1 MTKPWFQDI
10 GALAREPAVF
20 FPARR
25 HSPAQQLNALVRLVL
40 YATAAMFLYNQS
52 AKVVYLGLAIVAVLS
67 LAYVGNGGSVQL
79 TQLMMQD
86 RNSPDVT
93 KNPGKQI
100 CRKTTPQNPFKNTLV
115 GEYQTPSAL
124 QPLCE
129 DDDPRDVKKN
139 FETGLFKNI
148 EDIYDKE
155 NSQRQ
160 YFTMPDGGV
169 PDVKAFRD
177 FVYGPLGRK
186 ESCKENTQVCTGY
199 DRR

>member
-1 MTKPWFQDI
+1 MTKPWFQDV
-10 GALAREPAVF
+10 GALAREPTVF
-20 FPARR
+20 FPAR
-25 HSPAQQLNALVRLVL
+25 HHTPAQQLNALVRLVL
-40 YATAAMFLYNQS
+40 YATTGMFLYNQS
-52 AKVVYLGLAIVAVLS
+52 SKVLYLGLAIVAVLS
-67 LAYVGNGGSVQL
+67 LAYVGNGGTVQL

-86 RNSPDVT
+86 RNSSVT
-93 KNPGKQI
+93 QSPSKNV
-100 CRKTTPQNPFKNTLV
+100 CRRTTPRNPFKNTLV
-115 GEYQTPSAL
+115 SEYQTPLAL
-124 QPLCE
+124 QPLCQ
-129 DDDPRDVKKN
+129 DDDPKDIKQN

-177 FVYGPLGRK
+177 FVYGGLGRK
-186 ESCKENTQVCTGY
+186 QTCKESPQACTGY